1 MEQPNERT
9 LRNQAEALPQE
20 TGIYLFKNAKGVI
33 LYIGKAKN
41 LRSRVMQ
48 YINLHDGR
56 KMVAT
61 LILQSKSIDFTITGS
76 EKEALILEAR
86 QIKEHRP
93 KFNVRLLDG
102 GFFYHFVINRGHK
115 WPMISLTRFPKKRK
129 NNSFIGPF
137 PDGKAARQTFEVIG
151 KYFPLRTCSDQ
162 EFKRARRPC
171 LEFHMHRCLAP
182 CVDKCGVEEYSE
194 VLKGVL
200 DFLEGKQD
208 SLLTKVQE
216 RMQFLAAEQRYEEA
230 GLQRDLM
237 FNIQKTIDEQKI
249 STGRQL
255 DQDIWGLYQIGNE
268 GVLVIIPFRNG
279 IMRQSIKV
287 PFSETI
293 EESSAEV
300 LSSLLNNWYQID
312 CPHEIILP
320 LEPES
325 LEILQEVLTERVG
338 RNVSLQV
345 PQRGKKVELKELAYQ
360 NAKAHFEHRQTQKEQ
375 RRRLLV
381 ALQQKLGLKRVPLRI
396 ECFDNSHFQGTAP
409 VSAMVVFRD
418 GKAERKLYRR
428 FRIKEAAGDDDYGM
442 MREVLMRRLKRG
454 LSDGFDE
461 AWKLPHLLIVDGG
474 RGQLNI
480 ALDTLLE
487 LEIDSVEVIGLSKP
501 RTERKKGDMETSD
514 KVVLPYEKEPIILE
528 ADDPVLLFLQQIRDE
543 AHDTVITYQRTVRQD
558 KNFASKLQE
567 IPGVGAKTK
576 KILLQ
581 KFGSLKGVSKATI
594 KELQGV
600 PGIGAKLAKEIWE
613 NLH

>member
-1 MEQPNERT
+1 MSSEERT
-9 LRNQAEALPQE
+9 LRRQVELLPQE
-20 TGIYLFKNAKGVI
+20 TGVYLFKNAKGVI

-56 KMVAT
+56 KMVAR
-61 LILQSKSIDFTITGS
+61 LIQQSKSIDFMLTGS
-76 EKEALILEAR
+76 EKKALILEAR

-129 NNSFIGPF
+129 NSIIIGPF

-162 EFKRARRPC
+162 ELKRARRPC

-182 CVDKCGVEEYSE
+182 CIDNCDTEEYSE

-208 SLLTKVQE
+208 SLLQKVE
-216 RMQFLAAEQRYEEA
+216 TRMSFLAAEQRYEEA

-249 STGRQL
+249 TTGRQL

-268 GVLVIIPFRNG
+268 GVLVIIPFRKG
-279 IMRQSIKV
+279 IMRQAIKV

-300 LSSLLNNWYQID
+300 LASLLNNWYQID
-312 CPHEIILP
+312 IPHEIILP

-325 LEILQEVLTERVG
+325 FEILQEVLAERSG
-338 RNVSLQV
+338 RNVSLQI

-360 NAKAHFEHRQTQKEQ
+360 NAKAHFQQRQSQKEQ
-375 RRRLLV
+375 RRRLLT
-381 ALQQKLGLKRVPLRI
+381 ALQRKIGLKRVPLRI
-396 ECFDNSHFQGTAP
+396 ECFDNSHFQGAAP
-409 VSAMVVFRD
+409 VSAMVVFRY

-428 FRIKEAAGDDDYGM
+428 FRIKEASGNDDYGM

-454 LSDGFDE
+454 LADNVDE
-461 AWKLPHLLIVDGG
+461 AWTLPHLLIVDGG

-480 ALDTLLE
+480 ALDILLE

-501 RTERKKGDMETSD
+501 RTERKRGDMEASD
-514 KVVLPYEKEPIILE
+514 KIVLPYQKDSITLE

-543 AHDTVITYQRTVRQD
+543 THDTVISYQRTVRQD
-558 KNFASKLQE
+558 KNFVSKLQE
-567 IPGVGAKTK
+567 IPGVGVKTK
-576 KILLQ
+576 KLLLQ

-594 KELQGV
+594 KELQEV
-600 PGIGAKLAKEIWE
+600 SGIGAKLAKEISDH
-613 NLH
+613 LHR